1 MGRFRRYFSLALL
14 YILVLGVLLS
24 AGFFGDRAVTAMNTN
39 NNSVDRTCIIVDA
52 GHGGVDGGTTSCTG
66 VTESHLNLEISLRM
80 NDLLNL
86 LGLKTRMI
94 RTTDCSVY
102 TSGETIAAKKVSDL
116 KKRVEIVNST
126 ENGVLL
132 SIHQNYFSQSKYFGA
147 QVFYGKDEASKH
159 LAKNMQEMLVHNL
172 NPTSNR
178 AAKKTSGVYLFEKIS
193 KPGVLLECGFLSN
206 PQEEALLRDAAYQK
220 KLCVVVCTAIAD
232 FVANEQ
238 LLT

>member
-1 MGRFRRYFSLALL
+1 MDRFRRFFSLVLL
-14 YILVLGVLLS
+14 YIVVLGVLLS
-24 AGFFGDRAVTAMNTN
+24 AGFWGNRAVTVMG
-39 NNSVDRTCIIVDA
+39 NNSASADRTCIIVDA

-80 NDLLNL
+80 NDLLHL
-86 LGLKTRMI
+86 LGLKTHMI

-116 KKRVEIVNST
+116 KKRVEIVNGT
-126 ENGVLL
+126 KNGVLL
-132 SIHQNYFSQSKYFGA
+132 SIHQNYFSQSKYSGA
-147 QVFYGKDEASKH
+147 QVFYGKDETSQRLGKF
-159 LAKNMQEMLVHNL
+159 MQEMLIRNL

-193 KPGVLLECGFLSN
+193 RPGVLLECGFLSN
-206 PQEEALLRDAAYQK
+206 PQEEALLRDADYQK
-220 KLCVVVCTAIAD
+220 KLCIVVCTAIAD
-232 FVANEQ
+232 FVANEP